1 MANNHSNP
9 LQTNPSH
16 PTGAG
21 GGVQRNGRQRVPEQS
36 RSITRVT
43 ERPPMRE
50 VYAKELAWAE
60 ANLPDEYGPFVALAI
75 ESVKRQGLR
84 PSTATVMDHL
94 RAIGRDA
101 GSRDV

>member
-1 MANNHSNP
+1 MKPIANSH
-9 LQTNPSH
+9 TMPSH
-16 PTGAG
+16 TNAMPPAPAK
-21 GGVQRNGRQRVPEQS
+21 GGVSKGVVESQS
-36 RSITRVT
+36 PSVRRVT

-75 ESVKRQGLR
+75 ESVKRQGLK

-101 GSRDV
+101 GSRNV